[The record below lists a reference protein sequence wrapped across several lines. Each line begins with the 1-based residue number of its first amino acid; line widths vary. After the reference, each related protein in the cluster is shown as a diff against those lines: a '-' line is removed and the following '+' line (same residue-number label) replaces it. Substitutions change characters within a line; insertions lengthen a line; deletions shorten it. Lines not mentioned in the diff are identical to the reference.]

1 MKYLGVDPGGRRFG
15 LALGDD
21 CTRLVFPL
29 GIHPY
34 QGVRATAV
42 KLNLEAQQRGV
53 GKIVLGLPTSD
64 DGADT
69 PACRRTR
76 ALAEALADLGSDVAL
91 QPEFLST
98 QAARERARDIGR
110 PRGVPVDDLA
120 AQIILEDFLADSTT
134 TTAPE
139 P

>member
-1 MKYLGVDPGGRRFG
+1 MDPGGRRFG

-29 GIHPY
+29 SIHPY
-34 QGVRATAV
+34 QGIEATAAR
-42 KLNLEAQQRGV
+42 LSLEAQRLGV
-53 GKIVLGLPTSD
+53 EKIVLGLPTSE
-64 DGADT
+64 DGEET

-76 ALAEALADLGSDVAL
+76 ALAEALADLGSEVAL

-98 QAARERARDIGR
+98 HAARDRARDIGR
-110 PRGVPVDDLA
+110 AQGVPVDDLA
-120 AQIILEDFLADSTT
+120 AQIILEDFLAGSPTMT
-134 TTAPE
+134 SPE